1 MKAVALAVS
10 IVMMFTLN
18 FKSIRSFADTTVEQ
32 RAEYAGMTVDD
43 FTFISS
49 VVEAESNRRSDE
61 EAMLGRVYISLVILN
76 RVYDDRFP
84 NTISGVLT
92 QSGQFSTVRNG
103 HSVTNRTDLSDQ
115 AVIEAVQWMNSGED
129 YPWLL
134 FFNCRGYAT
143 GSYYTGYACVAGNY
157 FSIAEP
163 SLPSKLMEGGA
174 AN

>member
-1 MKAVALAVS
+1 MKAIALVVS

-18 FKSIRSFADTTVEQ
+18 FKGVRSFADTTVEQ

-43 FTFISS
+43 FAFISS

-103 HSVTNRTDLSDQ
+103 HSVTERTDLSDE
-115 AVIEAVQWMNSGED
+115 AVIEAVQIIEAGEA
-129 YPWLL
+129 PPIF
-134 FFNCRGYAT
+134 FFNCIGYNYGEPFA
-143 GSYYTGYACVAGNY
+143 YVAGNY
-157 FSIAEP
+157 FMTWEA
-163 SLPSKLMEGGA
+163 
-174 AN
+174 